1 MKKLILFLVI
11 ITTSCAVHSQ
21 SSNDTIILRISDAK
35 RVLKAAEQ
43 SKLLAYELAQ
53 KSFEISKLNER
64 INLKEDNISDLQK
77 RIDLKADIIEKL
89 QQNERL
95 ANYNNELLTA
105 QYEAYKKEATK
116 TAKKQRN
123 KAFWRG
129 GVIGVAAT
137 LVAIIL
143 IK

>member
-1 MKKLILFLVI
+1 M
-11 ITTSCAVHSQ
+11 
-21 SSNDTIILRISDAK
+21 RINDAK

-95 ANYNNELLTA
+95 EVYKYEQLST
-105 QYEAYKKEATK
+105 QYEYYKKEAK
-116 TAKKQRN
+116 KAAKKQRN

-129 GVIGVAAT
+129 GAVGIAAT
-137 LVAIIL
+137 LLSIIL